1 MRCVLVLLIL
11 ANWNSLWDD
20 RTRKRQRK
28 GNKRLKVHVR
38 SSQLTQLSK
47 NSSKVVV
54 QAGDGYLV
62 RCVLLI
68 LGIVCG
74 MVGQGRERE
83 GTRKGS

>member
-20 RTRKRQRK
+20 RTRKRQGK

-68 LGIVCG
+68 LG
-74 MVGQGRERE
+74 MFVGW
-83 GTRKGS
+83 

>member
-1 MRCVLVLLIL
+1 M
-11 ANWNSLWDD
+11 WDD
-20 RTRKRQRK
+20 RTRKREGK

-54 QAGDGYLV
+54 QAGGDLV
-62 RCVLLI
+62 RCVLI
-68 LGIVCG
+68 IIVCG